1 MDATLGLVTS
11 KGSLF
16 VARAMKQYHAVALP
30 KRGGG
35 ILSMMIKFEIVD
47 SMEEIV
53 GGNGH
58 RVETLVDSLMVI
70 TMT

>member
-1 MDATLGLVTS
+1 
-11 KGSLF
+11 
-16 VARAMKQYHAVALP
+16 MKQYHAVVLP
-30 KRGGG
+30 KQGGAS
-35 ILSMMIKFEIVD
+35 LSMMIKFEIVD